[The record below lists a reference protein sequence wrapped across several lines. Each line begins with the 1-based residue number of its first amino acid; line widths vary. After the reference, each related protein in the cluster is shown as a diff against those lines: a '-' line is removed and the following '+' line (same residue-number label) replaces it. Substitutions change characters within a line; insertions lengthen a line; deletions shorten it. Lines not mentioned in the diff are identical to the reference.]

1 MFMDPIS
8 DLISKLNNANKARLS
23 TVKIQT
29 SNLTTA
35 MINIL
40 KNEGYI
46 ASYTVKNL
54 AKTKKKITI
63 IHLKYKNQIPA
74 INGLRQISKPGL
86 RIYTSAEDM
95 PRVLNG
101 LGIAIVST
109 SHGVMTN
116 KQAKKAN
123 LGGEVIAFIW

>member
-8 DLISKLNNANKARLS
+8 DLISKLNNANKARLQ

-35 MINIL
+35 ILDIL

-46 ASYTVKNL
+46 ASYNVKNL
-54 AKTKKKITI
+54 GKTKKKITI

-95 PRVLNG
+95 PKVLNG
-101 LGIAIVST
+101 LGIAVVTT
-109 SHGVMTN
+109 SHGVMTG
-116 KQAKKAN
+116 KQARKAN
-123 LGGEVIAFIW
+123 LGGEVIAYVW

>member
-8 DLISKLNNANKARLS
+8 DLMSKLNNANKARLS

-35 MINIL
+35 ILNIL

-46 ASYTVKNL
+46 ASYAVKN
-54 AKTKKKITI
+54 AGKTKKQITI

-95 PRVLNG
+95 PKVLNG
-101 LGIAIVST
+101 LGIAIVTT
-109 SHGVMTN
+109 SHGVMTG
-116 KQAKKAN
+116 KQARKAN
-123 LGGEVIAFIW
+123 LGGEVIAYVW

>member
-1 MFMDPIS
+1 MFMDPIA
-8 DLISKLNNANKARLS
+8 DLISKLNNANRARLN

-29 SNLTTA
+29 SNLSTA
-35 MINIL
+35 IVDIM

-46 ASYTVKNL
+46 SNYVVKKVG
-54 AKTKKKITI
+54 KTAKKITI
-63 IHLKYKNQIPA
+63 VYLKYKNQIPA

-86 RIYTSAEDM
+86 RVYTSYENM

-116 KQAKKAN
+116 KNAFKARI
-123 LGGEVIAFIW
+123 GGEVIAYVW

>member
-1 MFMDPIS
+1 MFMDPIA
-8 DLISKLNNANKARLS
+8 DLISKLNNANRARLN

-29 SNLTTA
+29 SNLSTA
-35 MINIL
+35 IVDIM
-40 KNEGYI
+40 KSEGYI
-46 ASYTVKNL
+46 SNYVVKKVG
-54 AKTKKKITI
+54 KTAKKITI
-63 IHLKYKNQIPA
+63 VYLKYKNQIPA

-86 RIYTSAEDM
+86 RVYTSYENM

-116 KQAKKAN
+116 KNAFKARI
-123 LGGEVIAFIW
+123 GGEVIAYVW

>member
-8 DLISKLNNANKARLS
+8 DLISKLNNANKAKLP

-35 MINIL
+35 ILTIL

-46 ASYTVKNL
+46 ASYNIRN
-54 AKTKKKITI
+54 AGKTKKQITI
-63 IHLKYKNQIPA
+63 IHLKYKNQMPA

-86 RIYTSAEDM
+86 RIYTSAQDM

-101 LGIAIVST
+101 LGIAVVST
-109 SHGVMTN
+109 SHGVMTGKN
-116 KQAKKAN
+116 ARKAN
-123 LGGEVIAFIW
+123 LGGEVIAYV

>member
-1 MFMDPIS
+1 MFMDPIA
-8 DLISKLNNANKARLS
+8 DLISKLNNANRARLN

-29 SNLTTA
+29 SSLTTA
-35 MINIL
+35 IVDIM
-40 KNEGYI
+40 KSEGYI
-46 ASYTVKNL
+46 SNYVIKHVG
-54 AKTKKKITI
+54 KTNKKITI
-63 IHLKYKNQIPA
+63 VYLKYKNQTPV

-86 RIYTSAEDM
+86 RVYTAYENM

-116 KQAKKAN
+116 KNAYKAHI
-123 LGGEVIAFIW
+123 GGEVIAYVW

>member
-8 DLISKLNNANKARLS
+8 DLISKLNNANKAKLA

-29 SNLTTA
+29 SNLTTS
-35 MINIL
+35 ILEIL

-46 ASYTVKNL
+46 ASYSIRNSG
-54 AKTKKKITI
+54 KTKRQITI

-101 LGIAIVST
+101 LGIAVVST

-116 KQAKKAN
+116 KNAKKAN
-123 LGGEVIAFIW
+123 LGGEVIAYIW

>member
-1 MFMDPIS
+1 MFMDPIA
-8 DLISKLNNANKARLS
+8 DLISKLNNANRARLN

-29 SNLTTA
+29 SRLTTA
-35 MINIL
+35 IVEIL
-40 KNEGYI
+40 KDEGYI
-46 ASYTVKNL
+46 SNFVVKKVG
-54 AKTKKKITI
+54 KTPKQITI
-63 IHLKYKNQIPA
+63 IYLKYKNQTPV

-86 RIYTSAEDM
+86 RVYTAYENM

-116 KQAKKAN
+116 KKAYKARI
-123 LGGEVIAFIW
+123 GGEVIAYI

>member
-8 DLISKLNNANKARLS
+8 DLISKLNNANKAKLM

-29 SNLTTA
+29 SNLTTS
-35 MINIL
+35 ILEIL

-46 ASYTVKNL
+46 ASYSVKNL
-54 AKTKKKITI
+54 GKTKKQITI

-95 PRVLNG
+95 PKVLNG
-101 LGIAIVST
+101 LGIAVVST

-116 KQAKKAN
+116 KKARKAN
-123 LGGEVIAFIW
+123 LGGEVIAYI